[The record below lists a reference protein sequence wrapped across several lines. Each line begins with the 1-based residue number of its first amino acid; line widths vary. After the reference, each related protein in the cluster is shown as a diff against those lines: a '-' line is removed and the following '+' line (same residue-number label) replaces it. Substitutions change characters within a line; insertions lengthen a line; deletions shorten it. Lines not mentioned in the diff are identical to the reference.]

1 MINNT
6 IVLTMSL
13 FENHKQVIIL
23 TSLTSCKKMMK
34 KKSCL
39 SNITQLEYKVNVKH
53 EYKVE
58 LNSLQMI
65 FYIEVIISS
74 PTSEA
79 ELFAFNIT

>member
-6 IVLTMSL
+6 MLTMSL

-39 SNITQLEYKVNVKH
+39 SNITLEYKVNVKH

-58 LNSLQMI
+58 SKSLQMI
-65 FYIEVIISS
+65 FYIEVIISC